1 MVGPQGHAGG
11 AVSTEREAK
20 LIAPLALQ
28 LPSLDGVIAGG
39 SSRALGERHLEASYY
54 DTAELD
60 LARQGI
66 TLRYRTGED
75 GPGWTL
81 KLPAAENGT
90 ALVRRELRFEGS
102 PVTPPSAAR
111 DIVRAYVR
119 SRPLVH
125 VARLITDRSPSE
137 LRDANGKQ
145 LAELVDDSVM
155 VYQGPRHT
163 GGFREIEIEI
173 LTPGSDADHLLAG
186 AIDRL
191 VVAGCRAERPVP
203 KLLRA
208 LGPRALEPPEVAV
221 SDVDRRSSLG
231 ELVRHAIT
239 RSVAQILHHDAGV
252 RLGENPE
259 DVHQLRVGARRLR
272 SDLSTFN
279 SLLQADLVRTWRDE
293 LRWIGTSVG
302 TVRDMDV
309 LGERL
314 RSQVQMLPKPE
325 AIMGTSLLA
334 LLTDQADSARTSMLR
349 ALRSRRYVGLLDSL
363 VFAAIHPPFDVE
375 HGAAIDRSAAEAAG
389 RFVRPAWR
397 SLRKAVSALDDTPSD
412 PELHRIRILSK
423 RCRYATE
430 AVTPVAGHRAA
441 RFAAALADVQ
451 SRLGDHQDAVVA
463 EAWLREAAA
472 KVPDSAIAAGELI
485 SLQRHERTRLRG
497 EWRQD
502 WREACAKI
510 PSSWT

>member
-1 MVGPQGHAGG
+1 M
-11 AVSTEREAK
+11 STEREAK

-39 SSRALGERHLEASYY
+39 SSRSLGERHLEATYY

-81 KLPAAENGT
+81 KLAEEENGT

-102 PVTPPSAAR
+102 PTTPPSAAL

-119 SRPLVH
+119 SRPLVG

-137 LRDANGKQ
+137 LRDAKGKQ
-145 LAELVDDSVM
+145 LAELVDDSVT
-155 VYQGPRHT
+155 VYQGRQHT
-163 GGFREIEIEI
+163 GGLREIEIEI
-173 LTPGSDADHLLAG
+173 LMPGSDADDLLAA

-191 VVAGCRAERPVP
+191 VVAGCRAERPIP

-221 SDVDRRSSLG
+221 SSVDRRSSLG
-231 ELVRHAIT
+231 EFVRHAIT
-239 RSVAQILHHDAGV
+239 HSVTQILHHDAGV

-279 SLLQADLVRTWRDE
+279 SLLQADPVRTWRDE
-293 LRWIGTSVG
+293 LRWLGTSVG
-302 TVRDMDV
+302 EVRDIDV

-314 RSQVQMLPKPE
+314 RSQLQMLPEPE
-325 AIMGTSLLA
+325 SIMGESLLA
-334 LLTDQADSARTSMLR
+334 LLTDQVDSARMSMLR
-349 ALRSRRYVGLLDSL
+349 ALRSRSYVALLDPL
-363 VFAAIHPPFDVE
+363 VLGAIHPPFDVE
-375 HGAAIDRSAAEAAG
+375 HGTAIDRSAADTAR

-397 SLRKAVSALDDTPSD
+397 SLRKAVSALDETPSD
-412 PELHRIRILSK
+412 RELHRIRILSK
-423 RCRYATE
+423 RCRYAAA
-430 AVTPVAGHRAA
+430 AVTPVVGHRVA
-441 RFAAALADVQ
+441 RFAAAVADVQ
-451 SRLGDHQDAVVA
+451 SRLGDHQDAVVG

-485 SLQRHERTRLRG
+485 LLQRHERTRLRA

-502 WREACAKI
+502 WREACAKV